1 MQNNYFLELT
11 MQIIS
16 LVLFY
21 QYRLHKMNRQI
32 QEHPVQRLFQVTV
45 NLYMRIFKHSDEQKR
60 NLVMLNKN
68 SNINLQVIGTAV
80 K

>member
-1 MQNNYFLELT
+1 MQNNYFLVLT

-21 QYRLHKMNRQI
+21 QYRLHKMNPQI

-60 NLVMLNKN
+60 NGVMLNKN
-68 SNINLQVIGTAV
+68 LNINLQVIGTAV